1 MGARGKRRES
11 ERERQPADN
20 PIAWEVFRGG
30 HHVKVSFLCATSG
43 TLSRPART
51 QASLATLARAANNMC
66 ERLFAGYSPAQQRKR
81 GLQTRRPQQ
90 KGQPRR
96 RMPLKQS
103 ETVSLNRAS
112 GVLLKPRPI
121 HIVAGSIM
129 LDSCRLWVQRS
140 GSRGWID

>member
-1 MGARGKRRES
+1 MGARGKCRKS
-11 ERERQPADN
+11 QRERQAADN
-20 PIAWEVFRGG
+20 PTAWQVFRGD

-51 QASLATLARAANNMC
+51 EASLATLDREANKMC

-96 RMPLKQS
+96 R
-103 ETVSLNRAS
+103 
-112 GVLLKPRPI
+112 
-121 HIVAGSIM
+121 
-129 LDSCRLWVQRS
+129 
-140 GSRGWID
+140 ID